1 VPVNSF
7 QVRQQVPKTERR
19 RYQRVIPPNPIRAR
33 AGQTR
38 VFVLDASM
46 NGFRVAHQE
55 PINSPCT
62 LRIEWEGGPILAE
75 CVVVRHV
82 THRAAKTAF
91 EKPTFHSGLH
101 IERIL
106 PAYESALRQMIAYYV
121 ERALDE
127 QRANAR
133 GIPAT
138 AAASV
143 QTGKGTNF
151 LRCDFIAGRW
161 LRTPTTRGDQPPE
174 GFTLSADEE
183 PDQIERLC
191 SAYERADMQ
200 GRKLIRT
207 FASLSI
213 SRSEGIPTRRFTP

>member
-1 VPVNSF
+1 VS
-7 QVRQQVPKTERR
+7 KKERR
-19 RYQRVIPPNPIRAR
+19 RFQRIVPPSPIRAR

-38 VFVLDASM
+38 VFIVDASM

-55 PINSPCT
+55 PIQSPAT
-62 LRIEWEGGPILAE
+62 LRIEWEGGPIIAD

-82 THRAAKTAF
+82 THRAAKTAL

-133 GIPAT
+133 GIPAA
-138 AAASV
+138 AAASF

-151 LRCDFIAGRW
+151 LRCDFISGRW
-161 LRTPTTRGDQPPE
+161 LRTPTTKGDQPPD
-174 GFTLSADEE
+174 GFTISADEE
-183 PDQIERLC
+183 PEQIERLC
-191 SAYERADMQ
+191 SAYERADLP

-207 FASLSI
+207 FAALSI
-213 SRSEGIPTRRFTP
+213 SRAEGIPTRRYTP

>member
-1 VPVNSF
+1 VP
-7 QVRQQVPKTERR
+7 RIERR
-19 RYQRVIPPNPIRAR
+19 RFQRIAPPNPIRAR
-33 AGQTR
+33 AGSTR

-46 NGFRVAHQE
+46 NGFRIAHQE
-55 PINSPCT
+55 PVTSPCT

-75 CVVVRHV
+75 CVVVRQS
-82 THRAAKTAF
+82 THRPAKSSF

-138 AAASV
+138 AAASF

-161 LRTPTTRGDQPPE
+161 LRTPTSKGEQPPE
-174 GFTLSADEE
+174 GFTISADEE
-183 PDQIERLC
+183 ADQIERLC
-191 SAYERADMQ
+191 SAYERADLP

-207 FASLSI
+207 FAALSI
-213 SRSEGIPTRRFTP
+213 SRAEGIPTRRYTP

>member
-1 VPVNSF
+1 M
-7 QVRQQVPKTERR
+7 PKSERR
-19 RYQRVIPPNPIRAR
+19 RFQRIVPPNPIRAR

-55 PINSPCT
+55 PIHSPCT
-62 LRIEWEGGPILAE
+62 LRIDWEGGPILAE
-75 CVVVRHV
+75 CVVVRQG
-82 THRAAKTAF
+82 THRPAKTAF
-91 EKPTFHSGLH
+91 EKPTYHSGLH

-106 PAYESALRQMIAYYV
+106 PAYESALRGMIAYYV

-138 AAASV
+138 AAASF
-143 QTGKGTNF
+143 QTGKGTSF

-161 LRTPTTRGDQPPE
+161 LRTPTMKGDQPPE
-174 GFTLSADEE
+174 GFTISADEH

-191 SAYERADMQ
+191 SAYERADMP

-207 FASLSI
+207 FAALSI
-213 SRSEGIPTRRFTP
+213 SKSEGIPTRRYTP

>member
-1 VPVNSF
+1 M
-7 QVRQQVPKTERR
+7 PKIERR
-19 RYQRVIPPNPIRAR
+19 RYQRIVPPNPIRAR

-75 CVVVRHV
+75 CVVVRRGV
-82 THRAAKTAF
+82 HRPAQTAL
-91 EKPTFHSGLH
+91 EKPTHHSGLH

-133 GIPAT
+133 GIPAA
-138 AAASV
+138 AAASF
-143 QTGKGTNF
+143 QTGKGTSF
-151 LRCDFIAGRW
+151 IRCDFIAGRW
-161 LRTPTTRGDQPPE
+161 LRTPTQKSDQPPD
-174 GFTLSADEE
+174 GFTISANEE
-183 PDQIERLC
+183 ADQIERLC
-191 SAYERADMQ
+191 SAYERADNP

-207 FASLSI
+207 FAALSI
-213 SRSEGIPTRRFTP
+213 SKAEGIPTRRYTP

>member
-1 VPVNSF
+1 MPRN
-7 QVRQQVPKTERR
+7 ERR
-19 RYQRVIPPNPIRAR
+19 RFQRIVPPNPIRAR

-38 VFVLDASM
+38 VFVIDASM

-75 CVVVRHV
+75 CVIVRHL
-82 THRAAKTAF
+82 THRPAKTSF

-106 PAYESALRQMIAYYV
+106 PAYETALRQMIAYYV

-138 AAASV
+138 AAASF
-143 QTGKGTNF
+143 QTGKGTSF

-161 LRTPTTRGDQPPE
+161 LRTPTTKGDQPPE
-174 GFTLSADEE
+174 GFTISAEEE

-191 SAYERADMQ
+191 SAYERADLS

-207 FASLSI
+207 FAALSI
-213 SRSEGIPTRRFTP
+213 SRSEGIPTRRYTP